1 MSIQD
6 NLIIHPTVLNLLT
19 LETLAG
25 VAEMPLEL
33 LRLFIEQ
40 GLIKPVRPESES
52 QVWFE
57 ASCVVRLRAI
67 RRLRRDLGINLPGIA
82 AVLDLLDRVQ
92 SLQREIESLRL
103 SMNEFGERSVSERP
117 SAC

>member
-6 NLIIHPTVLNLLT
+6 NLIIHPNVLNLLT
-19 LETLAG
+19 LESLAG
-25 VAEMPLEL
+25 VAEMPAEL
-33 LRLFIEQ
+33 IRLFVEQ
-40 GLIKPVRPESES
+40 GLIKPVQSESES

-57 ASCVVRLRAI
+57 SSCVVRLRAI

-92 SLQREIESLRL
+92 SLQHELESLRL
-103 SMNEFGERSVSERP
+103 SMNELGQR
-117 SAC
+117 